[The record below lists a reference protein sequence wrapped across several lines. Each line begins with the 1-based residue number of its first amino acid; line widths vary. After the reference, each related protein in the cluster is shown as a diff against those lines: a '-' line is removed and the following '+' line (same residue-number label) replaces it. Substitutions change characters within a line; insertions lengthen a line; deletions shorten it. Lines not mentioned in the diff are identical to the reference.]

1 MDESVPASQ
10 KQRVRVVGDEL
21 GYGLR
26 FLRKHAWRIVLWFV
40 CLLLPLWGFASLVG
54 ELHEKE
60 GFPFDAP
67 VLNMLHGLETP
78 TLDHFFVLMSKL
90 GYLWGVVPL
99 DLMVLLS
106 LALRR
111 RFRDGL
117 FFGIAVAGSAVLNI
131 VAKHHFARMRPE
143 LWLSLAPETTYS
155 FPSGHAMASTTLGMA
170 LIILCWPTRW
180 RWPITVASLVFVLL
194 VGASRAYLGVH
205 YPSDILAGWSASIA
219 WVFGMYVLVDRMHH
233 HRHRAQQQAKTL
245 SERARTRTVDCGL
258 FGIQAALEATI
269 GELAS
274 LARAFQPK
282 SFGRWG

>member
-1 MDESVPASQ
+1 MERLQILLRTTLEAIMDESVPPSS
-10 KQRVRVVGDEL
+10 KQRVRIVGDEL
-21 GYGLR
+21 RYGLR

-40 CLLLPLWGFASLVG
+40 GLLLPLWGFASLVG
-54 ELHEKE
+54 ELHEKK

-67 VLNMLHGLETP
+67 VLNMLHALGTP
-78 TLDHFFVLMSKL
+78 TLDRFFSLTSKL

-99 DLMVLLS
+99 DLMVLLW

-131 VAKHHFARMRPE
+131 VAKHHFARLRPD
-143 LWLSLAPETTYS
+143 LWLPLAPETTYS

-180 RWPITVASLVFVLL
+180 RWPITVASLLFVLL
-194 VGASRAYLGVH
+194 VGASRVYLGVH

-219 WVFGMYVLVDRMHH
+219 WVFGMYLLVDRN
-233 HRHRAQQQAKTL
+233 APPPPPSAAASKD
-245 SERARTRTVDCGL
+245 TVGTGSD
-258 FGIQAALEATI
+258 TD
-269 GELAS
+269 S
-274 LARAFQPK
+274 
-282 SFGRWG
+282 